1 MDTGSPLLDR
11 LIGRLTRLPG
21 IGERSAQRIALH
33 LLHAPAADSEELAG
47 LLSETRARVRF
58 CERCGYYAEGSL
70 CRICADAGRRAGVL
84 CVVEQPVEVMSLERA
99 GVYRGRYHVLGGVI
113 SPLDGVHP
121 EDLSVEALIERVSR
135 EEIREL
141 VLALS
146 GGVEGETTALYLVER
161 LRHLPLRLTRLARG
175 LPVGVSLEYTDDATL
190 QRAFEGRVE
199 LS

>member
-11 LIGRLTRLPG
+11 LIGRLSRLPG

-33 LLHAPAADSEELAG
+33 LLHAPAPDSEELAG
-47 LLSETRARVRF
+47 LLSETRTRVSF
-58 CERCGYYAEGSL
+58 CTRCGYYAEGEL
-70 CRICADAGRRAGVL
+70 CRICADPGRREGVL
-84 CVVEQPVEVMSLERA
+84 CVVEQPVEVISLERS

-121 EDLSVEALIERVSR
+121 EDLSVEALLARLEGETIS
-135 EEIREL
+135 EL

-146 GGVEGETTALYLVER
+146 GGVEGETTVLYLAER
-161 LRHLPLRLTRLARG
+161 LRDRPLRLTRLARG
-175 LPVGVSLEYTDDATL
+175 LPVGGSLEYMDEATL

-199 LS
+199 LG